1 MGIGKLI
8 KKLRSERGITQTELA
23 KYAEI
28 SFATINKIE
37 NEKGGVKFETL
48 NKVLDV
54 LGYELV
60 GRKKISD
67 AEKNKNTELN
77 IR

>member
-1 MGIGKLI
+1 MGICQLI
-8 KKLRSERGITQTELA
+8 KKLRSERGITQSELA
-23 KYAEI
+23 EYAEI

-54 LGYELV
+54 FGYELV
-60 GRKKISD
+60 GRKKISEI
-67 AEKNKNTELN
+67 EKTKNRIFKTC
-77 IR
+77 

>member
-1 MGIGKLI
+1 MELGKLI
-8 KKLRSERGITQTELA
+8 KRLRTERGITQAELA
-23 KYAEI
+23 EYSEV

-37 NEKGGVKFETL
+37 NEKGGVKIETI

-60 GRKKISD
+60 GRKKTSD
-67 AEKNKNTELN
+67 QGKAKNLGLDT
-77 IR
+77 

>member
-1 MGIGKLI
+1 MEIGKLI
-8 KKLRSERGITQTELA
+8 KKLRIERAITQAELA
-23 KYAEI
+23 AYAEV

-37 NEKGGVKFETL
+37 NERGGVKIETI

-60 GRKKISD
+60 GRKKRTEQDKI
-67 AEKNKNTELN
+67 KNLDLET
-77 IR
+77 

>member
-1 MGIGKLI
+1 MEIGKLI
-8 KKLRSERGITQTELA
+8 KKLRTERGITQAELA
-23 KYAEI
+23 AYAEV

-37 NEKGGVKFETL
+37 NEKGGVKIETI

-60 GRKKISD
+60 GRKK
-67 AEKNKNTELN
+67 NTEHDKTKGPGLGA
-77 IR
+77 